1 MARRINDLMK
11 LVKLF
16 LVMIGVVIAAVIVE
30 VVCLIVHFLK

>member
-16 LVMIGVVIAAVIVE
+16 LVMIGVVIAAVIVG